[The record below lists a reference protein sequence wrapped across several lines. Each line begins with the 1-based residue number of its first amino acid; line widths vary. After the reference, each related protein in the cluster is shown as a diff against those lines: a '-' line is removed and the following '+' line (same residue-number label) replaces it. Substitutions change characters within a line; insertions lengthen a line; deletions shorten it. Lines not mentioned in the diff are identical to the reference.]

1 MDETIQ
7 RILTLIDNS
16 GLTDKQILKE
26 LDVSNTSTLITDW
39 RTGRS
44 KSPQIKHIIKLAD
57 FFQVT
62 TDFLLVGVEKYD
74 KLSSDEIAWLN
85 LYKQLSSSDDNIRN
99 ECIGFV
105 KGYIAREKSCCNE
118 NK

>member
-1 MDETIQ
+1 MDKTIQ

-44 KSPQIKHIIKLAD
+44 KSPQIKHIIKLAN
-57 FFQVT
+57 FFHVT
-62 TDFLLVGVEKYD
+62 TDFLLIGIEKYD
-74 KLSSDEIAWLN
+74 NLSSDEVDWLN
-85 LYKQLSSSDDNIRN
+85 LYKQLSSSDESIRN

-105 KGYIAREKSCCNE
+105 KGYIARDILCRNE